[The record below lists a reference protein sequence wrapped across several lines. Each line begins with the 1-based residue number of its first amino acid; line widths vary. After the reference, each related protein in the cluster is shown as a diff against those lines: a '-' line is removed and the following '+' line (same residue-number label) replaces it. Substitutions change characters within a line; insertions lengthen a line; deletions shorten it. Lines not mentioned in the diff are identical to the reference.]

1 MPLLDAAK
9 KRAMRQSLILFLQKI
24 YIQVTE
30 TLMDDTTRKR
40 ELEPLQA
47 IKDNYEKLILTTDNL
62 FANADEN
69 GIQILNLPD
78 WLLGI

>member
-1 MPLLDAAK
+1 
-9 KRAMRQSLILFLQKI
+9 
-24 YIQVTE
+24 
-30 TLMDDTTRKR
+30 MDDTTRKR

-62 FANADEN
+62 FTNTDEN
-69 GIQILNLPD
+69 GIKILNLSE

>member
-1 MPLLDAAK
+1 M
-9 KRAMRQSLILFLQKI
+9 
-24 YIQVTE
+24 
-30 TLMDDTTRKR
+30 MDDTTRKR